1 MTVADDWQFE
11 LDDGVST
18 PIKFGAGTPFH
29 VFEFSH
35 DKPEIRGNATS
46 RAREDGTNRGRDW
59 LGGVVASFEIGV
71 HVGHNPGGVLD
82 EVSRLR
88 GLWYGDEIRRE
99 PGKRA
104 ILRAKRPG
112 RSTVRMYGRPGA
124 FKVASLT
131 DVAAGYVPV
140 VAEFDCDDGYF
151 YGDVEESL
159 SVPYIPVSLNG
170 LTGPLTG
177 PWTNVA
183 SGEQSG
189 RLFVDSELPVWLGW
203 RVNGPISNPQIDVT
217 ARWTATLQGSIAYDT
232 SVTVD
237 PTPWNRTARRADGAN
252 WAGKFTPDSIRMS
265 RMQVPPGASEV
276 LLRGVDA
283 TGTSSLNVFWRPVYA
298 SY

>member
-1 MTVADDWQFE
+1 MIAEDWQFE
-11 LDDGVST
+11 LDDGVNP
-18 PIKFGAGTPFH
+18 PIAFGAGTPFH

-35 DKPEIRGNATS
+35 DKPDIQANATS

-59 LGGVVASFEIGV
+59 LGGVTASFEIGV
-71 HVGHNPGGVLD
+71 HVAHDPAGVLD

-88 GLWYGDEIRRE
+88 ALWYGDSVRRE

-112 RSTVRMYGRPGA
+112 RDTVRMYGRTGA
-124 FKVASLT
+124 FKVASQA
-131 DVAAGYVPV
+131 DVGVGYVPV

-151 YGDVEESL
+151 YGEEQHTL
-159 SVPYIPVSLNG
+159 SVPYIPVALNG

-177 PWTNVA
+177 PWVNVA

-203 RVNGPISNPQIDVT
+203 RVRGPIANPQIDVT
-217 ARWTATLQGSIAYDT
+217 SRWTATLAGSVAHDM

-237 PTPWNRTARRADGAN
+237 PAPWQRTARRADGGN
-252 WAGKFTPDSIRMS
+252 WAGKFTAGSTRMS
-265 RMQVPPGASEV
+265 RMQVPPGPSEV

-283 TGTSSLNVFWRPVYA
+283 TGTSSLDVFWRAVYA